1 MKKLFQLVSTCKSLS
16 VQWLSYFS
24 PSKLSIFQNVQK
36 FQEITLNSRFWQHWK
51 LRMPKRGPK
60 EELKI
65 GVQWLRCRQCYRDT
79 RWKIMPVLE
88 AVTATKTGRI
98 FHLDPYIL
106 TLFTCSDIIFIM
118 KHQSTETLQGL
129 IVKTLKSFTVKLSV
143 VLVPQDPSLFLICN
157 KYREEICMP
166 SYKAKRVPH
175 FFGQNLWL

>member
-1 MKKLFQLVSTCKSLS
+1 MSFFFNGRLFTLIPMDGSLWVGSYLKAIRLKWVVYGFLGLLSCAPLFSLSLKFSSFVSFKALVTHRVKTWKNCFNLCQLKSLS

-98 FHLDPYIL
+98 FHLDPYI
-106 TLFTCSDIIFIM
+106 
-118 KHQSTETLQGL
+118 
-129 IVKTLKSFTVKLSV
+129 
-143 VLVPQDPSLFLICN
+143 
-157 KYREEICMP
+157 
-166 SYKAKRVPH
+166 
-175 FFGQNLWL
+175 